1 MIKKRYIFIYDFDG
15 VMTNNNFL
23 LDEKGREYVTLN
35 RSDGLAI
42 KYLKEIIF
50 KQIIVTTEKKPFAK
64 LRSNKLDIECFDN
77 INDKAKFFISY
88 QKDFI
93 NYKFLF
99 IGNDLNDLEL
109 LNLVD
114 ISMCPIDAHDT
125 IKKICK
131 YTLPVKGGDGVIMN
145 LFNLLNKKKIKL

>member
-77 INDKAKFFISY
+77 INDKAKFFINY
-88 QKDFI
+88 QK
-93 NYKFLF
+93 
-99 IGNDLNDLEL
+99 
-109 LNLVD
+109 
-114 ISMCPIDAHDT
+114 S
-125 IKKICK
+125 
-131 YTLPVKGGDGVIMN
+131 
-145 LFNLLNKKKIKL
+145 

>member
-1 MIKKRYIFIYDFDG
+1 MSKNKFIFIYDFDG

-23 LDEKGREYVTLN
+23 LDEKGKEYVTLN

-42 KYLKEIIF
+42 NYLKKIIF
-50 KQIIVTTEKKPFAK
+50 KQIILTTEKKPFAK

-77 INDKAKFFISY
+77 INDKAKFFINY
-88 QKDFI
+88 QKEFT
-93 NYKFLF
+93 NYRFLF
-99 IGNDLNDLEL
+99 IGNDLNDFEL

-114 ISMCPIDAHDT
+114 ISICPIDAHDA

-131 YTLPVKGGDGVIMN
+131 YTLPVRGGDGVIMS
-145 LFNLLNKKKIKL
+145 LYNLLNKKKLKL